1 MENETIRAAIAE
13 NIVAL
18 RRKSGMTQQELADA
32 LRYTDKAVSKW
43 ERAES
48 IPDVVILKRVADLFG
63 VTVDYLLVSHAD
75 DPATVP
81 LPPSHRRYKH
91 GLITWISVLLVW
103 LVAVVAFF
111 LSVLLEAPFQEWIIF
126 VYAVPASAVVW
137 LVFNSV
143 WFNPKINYIAISL
156 LMWSVLTSVFLTALT
171 AYSSLPK
178 KIWMI
183 YLLGIPG
190 QVIILLWSGMGRRPW
205 RRKKVKEPKNTE
217 EKKKPSD

>member
-13 NIVAL
+13 NVVAL

-91 GLITWISVLLVW
+91 GLIMGISILLVW
-103 LVAVVAFF
+103 LVATFAFVIAMPLANSF
-111 LSVLLEAPFQEWIIF
+111 PVWLIF
-126 VYAVPASAVVW
+126 IYAVPVSAVVW

-143 WFNPKINYIAISL
+143 WFSPKINYVAISL
-156 LMWSVLTSVFLTALT
+156 LMWTTLTSIHLTALT
-171 AYSSLPK
+171 VFGK
-178 KIWMI
+178 QIWMI

-190 QVIILLWSGMGRRPW
+190 QVIILLWSRIGRRPS
-205 RRKKVKEPKNTE
+205 RKKIKESKNA
-217 EKKKPSD
+217 EKKENPSD

>member
-63 VTVDYLLVSHAD
+63 VTVDYLLASHAD

-81 LPPSHRRYKH
+81 LPPSHRRH
-91 GLITWISVLLVW
+91 MRGFIMGISILLVW
-103 LVAVVAFF
+103 LAATVAFVITML
-111 LSVLLEAPFQEWIIF
+111 LSISFPVWLIYI
-126 VYAVPASAVVW
+126 YAVPASAVVW
-137 LVFNSV
+137 LVFNAV
-143 WFNPKINYIAISL
+143 WFNQKINYVAISL
-156 LMWSVLTSVFLTALT
+156 LMWTTLTAIHLTALT
-171 AYSSLPK
+171 VFANQ
-178 KIWMI
+178 IWMI

-190 QVIILLWSGMGRRPW
+190 QVIILLWSGMGRRPM
-205 RRKKVKEPKNTE
+205 RRKKSREPKNTE
-217 EKKKPSD
+217 KKENPSD

>member
-13 NIVAL
+13 NVVAL

-91 GLITWISVLLVW
+91 GLIMGISILLVW
-103 LVAVVAFF
+103 LVATFAFVIAMPLAVSF
-111 LSVLLEAPFQEWIIF
+111 PVWLIF
-126 VYAVPASAVVW
+126 IYAVPVSAVVW

-143 WFNPKINYIAISL
+143 WFNQKINYIAISL
-156 LMWSVLTSVFLTALT
+156 LMWTMLTSIHLTALT
-171 AYSSLPK
+171 VFAK
-178 KIWMI
+178 QIWMI

-190 QVIILLWSGMGRRPW
+190 QVIILLWSRIGRRPS
-205 RRKKVKEPKNTE
+205 RKKSKESKNA
-217 EKKKPSD
+217 EKKENPSD

>member
-63 VTVDYLLVSHAD
+63 VTVDYLLASHAD

-81 LPPSHRRYKH
+81 LPPSHRRH
-91 GLITWISVLLVW
+91 MRGLIMGISILLVW
-103 LVAVVAFF
+103 LAATVAFVITML
-111 LSVLLEAPFQEWIIF
+111 LSISFPVWLIYI
-126 VYAVPASAVVW
+126 YAVPASAVVW
-137 LVFNSV
+137 LVFNAV
-143 WFNPKINYIAISL
+143 WFNQKINYVAISL
-156 LMWSVLTSVFLTALT
+156 LMWTTLTAIHLTALT
-171 AYSSLPK
+171 VFANQ
-178 KIWMI
+178 IWMI

-190 QVIILLWSGMGRRPW
+190 QVIILLWSGMGRRPM
-205 RRKKVKEPKNTE
+205 RRKKNREPKNTE
-217 EKKKPSD
+217 KKENPSD

>member
-1 MENETIRAAIAE
+1 MENETIRSAIAE

-18 RRKSGMTQQELADA
+18 RRKSGMTQQDLADA

-81 LPPSHRRYKH
+81 LPPAHRRYKH
-91 GLITWISVLLVW
+91 GLITGISVLLVW
-103 LVAVVAFF
+103 LVATFVFVVVTPLGTSLSAGWLIF
-111 LSVLLEAPFQEWIIF
+111 L
-126 VYAVPASAVVW
+126 YAVPVSAVVW

-143 WFNPKINYIAISL
+143 WFNQKMNYIAISL
-156 LMWSVLTSVFLTALT
+156 LMWATLAAIHLTSLTVFG
-171 AYSSLPK
+171 K
-178 KIWMI
+178 QIWMI

-190 QVIILLWSGMGRRPW
+190 QIIILLWSGMGKRPW
-205 RRKKVKEPKNTE
+205 RRKKKKEPKIIAT
-217 EKKKPSD
+217 KGDPTD

>member
-18 RRKSGMTQQELADA
+18 RRKSGMTQQDLADA

-81 LPPSHRRYKH
+81 LPPAHRRYKH
-91 GLITWISVLLVW
+91 GLITGISVLLVW
-103 LVAVVAFF
+103 LVATFVFVVVTPLGTSLSAGWLIF
-111 LSVLLEAPFQEWIIF
+111 L
-126 VYAVPASAVVW
+126 YAVPVSAVVW

-143 WFNPKINYIAISL
+143 WFNQKMNYIAISL
-156 LMWSVLTSVFLTALT
+156 LMWATLAAIHLTSLTVFG
-171 AYSSLPK
+171 K
-178 KIWMI
+178 QIWMI

-190 QVIILLWSGMGRRPW
+190 QIIILLWSGMGKRPW
-205 RRKKVKEPKNTE
+205 RRKKKKEPKIIAT
-217 EKKKPSD
+217 KGDPTD

>member
-18 RRKSGMTQQELADA
+18 RRKSGMTQQDLADA

-48 IPDVVILKRVADLFG
+48 IPDVMILKRVADLFG

-81 LPPSHRRYKH
+81 LPPAHRRYKH
-91 GLITWISVLLVW
+91 GLITGISVLLVW
-103 LVAVVAFF
+103 FVAVVAFF
-111 LSVLLEAPFQEWIIF
+111 LSVVLEAPFQEWIIF

-143 WFNPKINYIAISL
+143 WFNPKFNYIAISL
-156 LMWSVLTSVFLTALT
+156 LMWSVLTSVFLSVLI
-171 AYSSLPK
+171 AYSGLPK
-178 KIWMI
+178 KIWLI

-190 QVIILLWSGMGRRPW
+190 QVIILLWSGMGKRPW
-205 RRKKVKEPKNTE
+205 RKKIKEPKNTE
-217 EKKKPSD
+217 KKENPSC